1 MLFTVHQQDP
11 HSKARTGLLE
21 LPHGSV
27 QTPVFMP
34 VGTNATVKAITNE
47 QLEDLG
53 VNLIL
58 GNTYHLFLRPGLE
71 VLEQS
76 GGLHS
81 FMSWEHNILTDSG
94 GFQIFSLAPFRK
106 VEEQGVIFRSHID
119 GSRFQLTPEDVV
131 DIQRVLGSDI
141 LMPLDLCTPPGI
153 GEKEALEAVER
164 TTRWAQRSKTRWLT
178 SDPAVAG
185 QLFGIIQGN
194 FYADLRKRSAEQL
207 LELQLPGYAIG
218 GLSVGESFS
227 VFRDTLALSAELI
240 PDPYPRYLMGVGT
253 PEYILEAVEQGIDMF
268 DCVFPTRTARNAQAF
283 TSRGPL
289 SLKTEAVKLDRQPID
304 PECSCPICRRY
315 SRDYLRHL
323 FKTKEILAA
332 MLTTRH
338 NLAFIQEL
346 IVSIRRSIREGTF
359 PRFKAS
365 YLERYGR
372 RAERSSRQRLK
383 DPSADRAAGQI
394 ELNGDP

>member
-1 MLFTVHQQDP
+1 MRFTVHRRDP
-11 HSKARTGLLE
+11 DTRARTGLLD
-21 LPHGSV
+21 LPHGPV

-53 VNLIL
+53 ISLIL

-71 VLEQS
+71 VLQRS
-76 GGLHS
+76 GGLHA
-81 FMSWEHNILTDSG
+81 FMSWRRNILTDSG

-119 GSRFQLTPEDVV
+119 GTRFQLTPEEVV
-131 DIQRVLGSDI
+131 DIQRILGSDV

-153 GEKEALEAVER
+153 GESEALEAVER
-164 TTRWAQRSKTRWLT
+164 TSRWAARSKDRWLA
-178 SDPAVAG
+178 SDPAMQG

-194 FYADLRKRSAEQL
+194 FYADLRRRSAEQL
-207 LELQLPGYAIG
+207 LELELPGYAIG
-218 GLSVGESFS
+218 GLSVGEGFP
-227 VFRDTLALSAELI
+227 VFQEYLGLSSGLI
-240 PDPYPRYLMGVGT
+240 PEHYPRYLMGVGT

-289 SLKTEAVKLDRQPID
+289 SLKSEAVKLDVQPID
-304 PECSCPICRRY
+304 PECSCSTCRRY
-315 SRDYLRHL
+315 SRAYLRHL

-332 MLTTRH
+332 MLTTQH
-338 NLAFIQEL
+338 NLSFIQSL
-346 IVSIRRSIREGTF
+346 VLSIRQSIGQGNFR
-359 PRFKAS
+359 RFKDS
-365 YLERYGR
+365 YLARYG
-372 RAERSSRQRLK
+372 ELPRQRA
-383 DPSADRAAGQI
+383 SEGAGNQI
-394 ELNGDP
+394 ELNGGP

>member
-1 MLFTVHQQDP
+1 MRFTVHQRDP
-11 HSKARTGLLE
+11 DSRARTGLLD

-53 VNLIL
+53 INLIL

-71 VLEQS
+71 VLQRS

-81 FMSWEHNILTDSG
+81 FMSWKHNILTDSG

-106 VEEQGVIFRSHID
+106 IEEQGVIFRSHLD

-131 DIQRVLGSDI
+131 DIQRALGSDI

-153 GEKEALEAVER
+153 GEKEAQQAVDL
-164 TTRWAQRSKTRWLT
+164 TTRWAGRSKNRWLA
-178 SDPAVAG
+178 SDPTVQG
-185 QLFGIIQGN
+185 NLFGIIQGN
-194 FYADLRKRSAEQL
+194 FYAPLRKRSAEQL
-207 LELQLPGYAIG
+207 LELDLPGYAIG

-227 VFRDTLALSAELI
+227 VFQEILDLSAGLI
-240 PDPYPRYLMGVGT
+240 PERYPRYLMGVGT
-253 PEYILEAVEQGIDMF
+253 PEYILEAVERGIDMF

-289 SLKTEAVKLDRQPID
+289 SLKTEAVKLDQQPID
-304 PECSCPICRRY
+304 PECSCSTCRRY
-315 SRDYLRHL
+315 SRAYLRHL

-332 MLTTRH
+332 MLTTQH
-338 NLAFIQEL
+338 NLSFIQSL
-346 IVSIRRSIREGTF
+346 VLSIRQSIGEGKFRSFKEG
-359 PRFKAS
+359 
-365 YLERYGR
+365 YLGRYGE
-372 RAERSSRQRLK
+372 RARERSGDHSGE
-383 DPSADRAAGQI
+383 RARHRGT
-394 ELNGDP
+394 D